1 MRWRRLDNASNA
13 PTIALMLVRRGHNIP
28 VALLRSFVSI
38 SGHGSFT
45 KAGQE
50 LNLTQ
55 PAISAQIKRL
65 QRLVGGDLFFR
76 KAQGVGLTKLGS
88 MVEVY
93 ARRILAL
100 NDQIFAIAG
109 HATKHETVH
118 LGIQNIFART
128 VLADV
133 VSEVPR
139 AGHYR
144 FICGSAPFLAE
155 KLKAGYV
162 DLVFMLLQTESRR
175 NVVAEWSEQI
185 VWGRALDHFPV
196 VANEP
201 IPLVG
206 REEGFIDRKVMEA
219 LDEREVPYTIVF
231 NAGDLTALAAA
242 VEAGIG
248 VMVAPERAIPGPLVV
263 AKDRILPKLP
273 ELRSAVFHK
282 EGFDIKRHRALVEA
296 FVSAVRPRA
305 GPATK
310 AAGRPEKVAASV
322 VPAAE

>member
-1 MRWRRLDNASNA
+1 M
-13 PTIALMLVRRGHNIP
+13 
-28 VALLRSFVSI
+28 LLRSFISI

-45 KAGQE
+45 KAAEE

-55 PAISAQIKRL
+55 PAISAQVKRL
-65 QRLVGGDLFFR
+65 QRIVGGDLFFK
-76 KAQGVGLTKLGS
+76 KAHGVGLTTLGS
-88 MVEVY
+88 MVEGY

-100 NDQIFAIAG
+100 NDQIIAMAG
-109 HATKHETVH
+109 QAPRHETVH

-133 VSEVPR
+133 VNKVPR

-162 DLVFMLLQTESRR
+162 DLVFMLAQTESRR
-175 NVVAEWSEQI
+175 NVVAEWTEQI
-185 VWGRALDHFPV
+185 VWGRAHDQFPV
-196 VANEP
+196 VENEP

-206 REEGFIDRKVMEA
+206 REEGFIDRKVMES

-248 VMVAPERAIPGPLVV
+248 VMVAPKRAIPASLLA
-263 AKDRILPKLP
+263 AKERILPKLP
-273 ELRSAVFHK
+273 QLCSAVFHK
-282 EGFDIKRHRALVEA
+282 EGFDVKRHRALVDA
-296 FVSAVRPRA
+296 FVSAV
-305 GPATK
+305 GPPG
-310 AAGRPEKVAASV
+310 AAARKPMRRS
-322 VPAAE
+322 

>member
-1 MRWRRLDNASNA
+1 
-13 PTIALMLVRRGHNIP
+13 MLVRRGHNIP
-28 VALLRSFVSI
+28 VVLLRSFISI
-38 SGHGSFT
+38 SEYGSFT

-65 QRLVGGDLFFR
+65 QRLVGGDLFFKR
-76 KAQGVGLTKLGS
+76 AQGMGLTKLGS
-88 MVEVY
+88 MVESY

-100 NDQIFAIAG
+100 NDQIIAIAG
-109 HATKHETVH
+109 QVPKHETVH

-133 VSEVPR
+133 VSRVPR

-162 DLVFMLLQTESRR
+162 DLVFMLVQSESRR
-175 NVVAEWSEQI
+175 NILAEWDEQI

-196 VANEP
+196 VENQP
-201 IPLVG
+201 IPFVG
-206 REEGFIDRKVMEA
+206 REEGFIDRKVMEV

-248 VMVAPERAIPGPLVV
+248 VMVAPKRAIPGSLI
-263 AKDRILPKLP
+263 AARDRILPKLP
-273 ELRSAVFHK
+273 ALRAAVFHK
-282 EGFDIKRHRALVEA
+282 EGFDVKRHKVLIDA
-296 FVSAVRPRA
+296 FVSGVSPPH
-305 GPATK
+305 G
-310 AAGRPEKVAASV
+310 AARRSARRL
-322 VPAAE
+322 

>member
-1 MRWRRLDNASNA
+1 MH
-13 PTIALMLVRRGHNIP
+13 RRGHNIP
-28 VALLRSFVSI
+28 VVLLRSFISI

-45 KAGQE
+45 KAGEE

-65 QRLVGGDLFFR
+65 QRLVGGDLFFK

-88 MVEVY
+88 MVEGY
-93 ARRILAL
+93 ARRVLAL
-100 NDQIFAIAG
+100 NDQIIAIAG
-109 HATKHETVH
+109 QASKHETIH

-133 VSEVPR
+133 VNEVPH

-162 DLVFMLLQTESRR
+162 DLVFMLVQTESRR
-175 NVVAEWSEQI
+175 NVVAEWGEQI
-185 VWGRALDHFPV
+185 VWGRALDQFPV
-196 VANEP
+196 VENEP
-201 IPLVG
+201 IPFVG

-248 VMVAPERAIPGPLVV
+248 VMVAPKRAIPGPLIA
-263 AKDRILPKLP
+263 AKDCILPKLP

-282 EGFDIKRHRALVEA
+282 EGFDVKRHRALVEA
-296 FVSAVRPRA
+296 FVSAV
-305 GPATK
+305 GPAASSVKK
-310 AAGRPEKVAASV
+310 AARQSGRVGAGLSPASNNGI
-322 VPAAE
+322 E

>member
-1 MRWRRLDNASNA
+1 MNLRH
-13 PTIALMLVRRGHNIP
+13 GHNIP
-28 VALLRSFVSI
+28 AVLLRSFISI

-45 KAGQE
+45 KAAEE

-65 QRLVGGDLFFR
+65 QRLVGGDLFFK
-76 KAQGVGLTKLGS
+76 KAQGVGLTKLGT
-88 MVEVY
+88 MVEGY

-100 NDQIFAIAG
+100 NDQIIAIAG
-109 HATKHETVH
+109 QAPKHETIH

-133 VSEVPR
+133 VSQVPR

-162 DLVFMLLQTESRR
+162 DLVFMLAQTESRR
-175 NVVAEWSEQI
+175 NVVAEWNEQI
-185 VWGRALDHFPV
+185 VWGRAADQFPV
-196 VANEP
+196 VENEP
-201 IPLVG
+201 IPFVG
-206 REEGFIDRKVMEA
+206 REEGFNDRKVMEA

-231 NAGDLTALAAA
+231 NAGDLSALAAA

-248 VMVAPERAIPGPLVV
+248 VMVAPKRAIPESLI
-263 AKDRILPKLP
+263 AANDRILPRLP

-282 EGFDIKRHRALVEA
+282 EGFDVKRHRALVEA
-296 FVSAVRPRA
+296 FVSAVRPSVGTARSPRA
-305 GPATK
+305 GHERSLPVS
-310 AAGRPEKVAASV
+310 PPSV
-322 VPAAE
+322 E